1 MDVYQWLILALVTG
15 IAVTTAFH
23 ALLYKRDPRSAF
35 AWVAICLLFPLAG
48 PALYAFFGINRIR
61 MRARKLQQE
70 RAFQIELDRDRSA
83 SLKPFAVSS
92 QGFPDDYVNIRR
104 VADAVTRRPLVSG
117 NRVTPLVNG
126 ENAYPDMLE
135 AIASAEHSVFLS
147 SYIFQ
152 CDTSG
157 LMFVDALADC
167 VRRGVDVRVI
177 IDGVGELYGL
187 PRRVGKLLASCG
199 IRVAR
204 FLPPR
209 LLPPTLYIN
218 LRNHRKMLIVD
229 GRVGYTGGM
238 NISDRHLVEQPEP
251 PSRASDIHFRISGPV
266 VTQLEHAF
274 LEDWYFCT
282 GDEQMPQTP
291 FDWSKQPASEL
302 GSAMCRAISEGPNED
317 FNKLGTILIGAI
329 SSARQRVIIVTPYFL
344 PSREMIGALQ
354 SAALRGARVTVLLP
368 EKSNLPYIHWA
379 TRNMLWEML
388 QFGVHT
394 YYQPAP
400 FAHTK
405 LFIVDD
411 FYAHIGSA
419 NIDARSLR
427 LNFELNVEIFDREVV
442 RQLAGYAE
450 TTKARSRII
459 TSDELEGRSLPVR
472 TRDALVWLFYPYL

>member
-1 MDVYQWLILALVTG
+1 
-15 IAVTTAFH
+15 
-23 ALLYKRDPRSAF
+23 
-35 AWVAICLLFPLAG
+35 
-48 PALYAFFGINRIR
+48 
-61 MRARKLQQE
+61 
-70 RAFQIELDRDRSA
+70 
-83 SLKPFAVSS
+83 
-92 QGFPDDYVNIRR
+92 
-104 VADAVTRRPLVSG
+104 
-117 NRVTPLVNG
+117 
-126 ENAYPDMLE
+126 
-135 AIASAEHSVFLS
+135 
-147 SYIFQ
+147 
-152 CDTSG
+152 
-157 LMFVDALADC
+157 MFVDALADC

-209 LLPPTLYIN
+209 LLPPALYIN

-251 PSRASDIHFRISGPV
+251 PSRASDMHFRISGPV

-291 FDWSKQPASEL
+291 FDWSKQPAAEL

-344 PSREMIGALQ
+344 PSREMIGTLQ

-368 EKSNLPYIHWA
+368 EKSNLPYMHWA

-394 YYQPAP
+394 YYQPTP

-442 RQLAGYAE
+442 RQLAGYVE

-472 TRDALVWLFYPYL
+472 TRDALVWLFSPYL